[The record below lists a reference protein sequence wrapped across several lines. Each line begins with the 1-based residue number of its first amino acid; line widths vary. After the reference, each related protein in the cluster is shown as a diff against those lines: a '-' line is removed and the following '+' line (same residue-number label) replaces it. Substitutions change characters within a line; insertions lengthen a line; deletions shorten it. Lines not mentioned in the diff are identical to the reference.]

1 LLRLTIQVPGL
12 PERVYETMERRI
24 SIGRGHTNLLTVD
37 NPHVSTHH
45 ARVELSDRGALFVD
59 MGSTNGSMVQR
70 GSKKI
75 PVAAGG
81 AGIMLEVGD
90 VIVLGDSAA
99 PVTVVVLDDSAGGA
113 NHPMSDPP
121 STAIS
126 AVPVDPSAG
135 GVVKSR
141 RPVASFATLPEG
153 LADRPQAA
161 QAFFD
166 LASVMTGERLS
177 PVIDAAAAAV
187 FSLCP
192 VLTHLYVEIRDV
204 PEEGDVRTFY
214 WVRGQGEDQ
223 GGWRPNRVLVARTG
237 ISHEAWLVAHTA
249 LERIGPE
256 TTAPLALPSAICV
269 PLLKQ
274 DEPLGVLHL
283 DNRASSEPVNE
294 DDLAIVAAVGHLLSI
309 AIGRH
314 RVVETPSQKE
324 EDDSGPVRE

>member
-12 PERVYETMERRI
+12 PERVYETTERRV
-24 SIGRGHTNLLTVD
+24 SIGRGSTNLLMVD

-45 ARVELSDRGALFVD
+45 ARVELSSRGALFVD

-81 AGIMLEVGD
+81 AGIMVEVGD
-90 VIVLGDSAA
+90 VLVLGDSAA
-99 PVTVVVLDDSAGGA
+99 PVTIVVLDDATGGA
-113 NHPMSDPP
+113 THPMSDPP

-135 GVVKSR
+135 GVIKAR
-141 RPVASFATLPEG
+141 RPVASFATLPAVIQE
-153 LADRPQAA
+153 RHQAA

-166 LASVMTGERLS
+166 LASVMNGDQLT
-177 PVIDAAAAAV
+177 PVLEAAAAAV
-187 FSLCP
+187 FNLCP
-192 VLTHLYVEIRDV
+192 VLTHLFVEVRDV
-204 PEEGDVRTFY
+204 PEEGEVRTFH

-237 ISHEAWLVAHTA
+237 IAREAWLVVHTA
-249 LERIGPE
+249 LERVGGE
-256 TTAPLALPSAICV
+256 NTAPMSLPSAICV

-274 DEPLGVLHL
+274 DDPLGVLHL
-283 DNRASSEPVNE
+283 DNRASSEAIDE
-294 DDLAIVAAVGHLLSI
+294 GDLAIVSAIGHLLSI
-309 AIGRH
+309 AISDH
-314 RVVETPSQKE
+314 RVVTTPAPEAEDNAE
-324 EDDSGPVRE
+324 EQE